1 MSLYYVYMSMTAT
14 IRVPVK
20 TRDQFTELARQ
31 QGSSVSKYLAD
42 VAQREHRAAIIA
54 AAREEARDFE
64 NNPEAQAEFELWE
77 GTLEDGI
84 D

>member
-1 MSLYYVYMSMTAT
+1 MSTTAT

-42 VAQREHRAAIIA
+42 LAQRERRAAIIA
-54 AAREEARDFE
+54 AAREEALLDE
-64 NNPEAQAEFELWE
+64 SNPLAEAEYKLWE

>member
-1 MSLYYVYMSMTAT
+1 M
-14 IRVPVK
+14 K
-20 TRDQFTELARQ
+20 TRDQLAELADQ
-31 QGSSVSKYLAD
+31 QKSSLSKYLTDLAK
-42 VAQREHRAAIIA
+42 RERRAAIIA
-54 AAREEARDFE
+54 AARKEAKDFE